1 MVSRIRAYIRDNR
14 MIEPKDRVLAGLSG
28 GADSVCLLFVLLE
41 LRRELDFELFCAHV
55 NHNLRGE
62 ESARDEAFV
71 RELCRA
77 QGVPLVCRSCRVRE
91 RAEEEGRSLEEM
103 GRICRYEAFGEI
115 AGEQGCSR
123 IAVAHHADD
132 QAETM
137 LFHLFRGTGIRGLSG
152 MRPVRGKVIRPLL
165 ILESKEIR
173 EWLAERGIAWCTDS
187 TNQSEDYTRNRIRRT
202 VLPCAREQVNPGAV
216 RHMAETARELWEIED
231 FLGEKTEEAFRLCV
245 RREDEGCFLLE
256 EVFARFRPVIAR
268 RVLLLCL
275 KETGGLRDVERRHT
289 ELLWKLFEQGT
300 GSSLDLP
307 KGRRAVREYKG
318 VWIGR
323 RSAER
328 DESGS
333 ARPAVPGSCRTG
345 AYIWTFSLENADKSQ
360 IIPKKTYTKWFD
372 YDKIIQCLEI
382 RKRRPGDYLE
392 INKEHG
398 RKKLKD
404 FLIDEK
410 VPAREREKLWLL
422 ADGSHI
428 LWIPGMRISEAYKV
442 TEHTIRVLK
451 VQLCGGNEDGRED
464 QGDDFG
470 RRRGCED

>member
-1 MVSRIRAYIRDNR
+1 MVSRIRAYIRENR

-41 LRRELDFELFCAHV
+41 LRRELDFELFCVHV

-345 AYIWTFSLENADKSQ
+345 AYIWTFSLE
-360 IIPKKTYTKWFD
+360 
-372 YDKIIQCLEI
+372 
-382 RKRRPGDYLE
+382 R
-392 INKEHG
+392 
-398 RKKLKD
+398 
-404 FLIDEK
+404 
-410 VPAREREKLWLL
+410 
-422 ADGSHI
+422 
-428 LWIPGMRISEAYKV
+428 
-442 TEHTIRVLK
+442 
-451 VQLCGGNEDGRED
+451 
-464 QGDDFG
+464 
-470 RRRGCED
+470 